1 MMSNRESATSVE
13 NNISGTPSHRRS
25 PKNDV
30 VDCKMLGF
38 VRKCS
43 SFSPWEFGI
52 LFSASLFLAI
62 SIILTSERFEHV
74 AASHCRDNIS
84 ISNLVANITTDYLDN
99 MDKQCAAEFTF
110 RLLIIIHCLFSLF
123 YVWHGLFWGRWY
135 ELYVFAWNTV
145 LRSLYSGADFYILM
159 QETHPANVVHHHI
172 FKIKIARLVFLG
184 MTVITALIGC
194 LVAHYNIKKGRIILG
209 QTTDKIGSATEPL
222 LAAADNDQASV
233 SERHDREQE
242 QGEQHDGEQGQGEIH
257 DGKRGQESEE
267 TQKIMD
273 DCKLILLTRS
283 LRTFSVQFQVSFL
296 VLILF
301 HAEEFHLATLEKVTV
316 AFRAF
321 FILIWVCAVT
331 TSLKRQDKYLAGVAS
346 GSVMAEVFYIS
357 YQFYDSIMTLKS
369 DALKNDTGYLTKI
382 AFRNGRAWNELV
394 YPDSNPKDT
403 DKTKSLALDDS
414 HGASS
419 AAVSNAPLPV
429 NTNHETLLNYGAT
442 TIPYSRIN
450 E

>member
-123 YVWHGLFWGRWY
+123 YVWHGLF
-135 ELYVFAWNTV
+135 
-145 LRSLYSGADFYILM
+145 
-159 QETHPANVVHHHI
+159 
-172 FKIKIARLVFLG
+172 
-184 MTVITALIGC
+184 C
-194 LVAHYNIKKGRIILG
+194 
-209 QTTDKIGSATEPL
+209 GSATEPL

-369 DALKNDTGYLTKI
+369 DALKNDTGYLSTLSLHTAVFIIGGAAIFARGITTWFLFRTAKI